1 MEKIYSRFRMPNS
14 SNLNLKPAK
23 KIFVIVIIILIIAYA
38 TALTIINSIN
48 PSLERQS
55 KVIAKRTA
63 EKYSSEACQEVIQ
76 GLKYEDLCKLDKDN
90 DGNVTLMNMNVI
102 NVNKVSSEIAI
113 KLQEKLNESDENQIK
128 ISMGSLT
135 GNKILAGRGPKIH
148 VKLELMGN
156 VQTSIKSEIKE
167 VGINQ
172 SLHKIYL
179 SINSQMSIISP
190 YKDTDEEI
198 TTEVLLAE
206 SVIIGKIPETYY
218 DLDGLTPED
227 ALNVID

>member
-1 MEKIYSRFRMPNS
+1 MDKIYSRFRIPTFS
-14 SNLNLKPAK
+14 SYNLKPAK
-23 KIFVIVIIILIIAYA
+23 RMFVIAMIVLIIAYA

-48 PSLERQS
+48 PSIERQAR
-55 KVIAKRTA
+55 VIAKRTA
-63 EKYSSEACQEVIQ
+63 EKYSSEACQETMKD
-76 GLKYEDLCKLDKDN
+76 LKYEDLCTLDKDN

-113 KLQEKLNESDENQIK
+113 KLQDKLNNAGDNIIK

-135 GNKILAGRGPKIH
+135 GNKILAGRGPKIN

-156 VQTSIKSEIKE
+156 VQTSIKSEIKD

-179 SINSQMSIISP
+179 SITSEMSMISP

-206 SVIIGKIPETYY
+206 SVIIGKIPQTFY
-218 DLDGLTPED
+218 DLDGLAPED
-227 ALNVID
+227 ALNALD

>member
-1 MEKIYSRFRMPNS
+1 MEKIYSRFRMINS
-14 SNLNLKPAK
+14 SNFDLKPAK
-23 KIFVIVIIILIIAYA
+23 KVFIIVTIILIIAYA

-48 PSLERQS
+48 PSIERQS
-55 KVIAKRTA
+55 RVIAKRTA
-63 EKYSSEACQEVIQ
+63 QRYSSEACQEVMKN
-76 GLKYEDLCKLDKDN
+76 LKYEDLCSLDKDN
-90 DGNVTLMNMNVI
+90 DGNVSLMNMNVI

-113 KLQEKLNESDENQIK
+113 KLQNKLNEAQDNLIK

-135 GNKILAGRGPKIH
+135 GNKLLAGRGPKIN

-156 VQTSIKSEIKE
+156 VQTSVKSEIQD

-179 SINSQMSIISP
+179 SITSEMSIISP

-206 SVIIGKIPETYY
+206 SVIIGKIPQTFY
-218 DLDGLTPED
+218 DLDGLAPED
-227 ALNVID
+227 AVNALD

>member
-1 MEKIYSRFRMPNS
+1 M
-14 SNLNLKPAK
+14 
-23 KIFVIVIIILIIAYA
+23 IVLIIAYA

-48 PSLERQS
+48 PSIERQS
-55 KVIAKRTA
+55 RVIAKKTA
-63 EKYSSEACQEVIQ
+63 EKYSNEVCNAVMN
-76 GLKYEDLCKLDKDN
+76 GLKYEDLCSIEKDKE
-90 DGNVTLMNMNVI
+90 GNITLMNMNVI

-113 KLQEKLNESDENQIK
+113 KLQDKLNEIEEKIIT

-135 GNKILAGRGPKIH
+135 GIKLLAGRGPKIH
-148 VKLELMGN
+148 VRLELMGDI
-156 VQTSIKSEIKE
+156 QTSVKSEIKE

-179 SINSQMSIISP
+179 SINSNISMISP

-227 ALNVID
+227 ALNVLE

>member
-14 SNLNLKPAK
+14 SNFNLKPAK

-55 KVIAKRTA
+55 KVIAKRIA